1 MRKTSVMVAD
11 LIRDGILE
19 GRLRPGERLK
29 EDMLA
34 KELDVSRTPVREA
47 IAMLQAEGLLDAHQH
62 RGAQVRSYTPSEL
75 EEIYDLRSIL
85 EGYAARRAATRITQ
99 RELTRLRTSVERMEK
114 LQPKDLEHLVQQN
127 GIFHDTILQAADSQ
141 RLVAMV
147 TQTRALPLIY
157 QSYAWYTPAQLSL
170 SLEYHRRVLS
180 ALERH
185 DAEQAEYDMRH
196 HLFNAREALTSAYAE
211 AAELGRRAAAGH
223 PGRQLTEPADIRR
236 SVAPGLARARSPARG
251 RAGGSRLPRQSGPSS
266 PCVMYARYEWG
277 TRERPVTGEEVAG
290 VTSLRERLSDP
301 RILVAVGAHDGLTA
315 TLAERAGLEAVYQGG
330 YAVAAHHH
338 GLPDIGLVGLSDV
351 AESLRRITAVA
362 RIPVIV
368 DADTGYGSEPGV
380 RRSVLELESAGAAA
394 VQIEDQVFPKRCG
407 HMEGKQ
413 VIPRDDM
420 VLKVRAAVDAR
431 RNPDTVIIA
440 RTDALQM
447 NGLDDAID
455 RCNAYAEAGRRR
467 DLRRR
472 SAQP

>member
-47 IAMLQAEGLLDAHQH
+47 IAMLQAEGLLEAHQH
-62 RGAQVRSYTPSEL
+62 RGAQVRSYTRAEL

-85 EGYAARRAATRITQ
+85 EGYAARRAATRITA
-99 RELTRLRTSVERMEK
+99 REVTRLRASVERMEK

-157 QSYAWYTPAQLSL
+157 QSYAWYTPQQLAL

-211 AAELGRRAAAGH
+211 AAASGEI
-223 PGRQLTEPADIRR
+223 P
-236 SVAPGLARARSPARG
+236 
-251 RAGGSRLPRQSGPSS
+251 SRP
-266 PCVMYARYEWG
+266 
-277 TRERPVTGEEVAG
+277 PVQ
-290 VTSLRERLSDP
+290 
-301 RILVAVGAHDGLTA
+301 AV
-315 TLAERAGLEAVYQGG
+315 
-330 YAVAAHHH
+330 
-338 GLPDIGLVGLSDV
+338 S
-351 AESLRRITAVA
+351 
-362 RIPVIV
+362 
-368 DADTGYGSEPGV
+368 
-380 RRSVLELESAGAAA
+380 
-394 VQIEDQVFPKRCG
+394 
-407 HMEGKQ
+407 
-413 VIPRDDM
+413 
-420 VLKVRAAVDAR
+420 
-431 RNPDTVIIA
+431 
-440 RTDALQM
+440 
-447 NGLDDAID
+447 
-455 RCNAYAEAGRRR
+455 
-467 DLRRR
+467 
-472 SAQP
+472 

>member
-19 GRLRPGERLK
+19 GRLRPGERLR

-47 IAMLQAEGLLDAHQH
+47 IAMLQAEGLLDGHQH
-62 RGAQVRSYTPSEL
+62 RGAQVRSYTPAEL

-99 RELTRLRTSVERMEK
+99 RDLTRLRTSVERMEK
-114 LQPKDLEHLVQQN
+114 LKPKDLEHLVQQN

-211 AAELGRRAAAGH
+211 AADSGDEPPRAI
-223 PGRQLTEPADIRR
+223 Q
-236 SVAPGLARARSPARG
+236 
-251 RAGGSRLPRQSGPSS
+251 
-266 PCVMYARYEWG
+266 
-277 TRERPVTGEEVAG
+277 
-290 VTSLRERLSDP
+290 
-301 RILVAVGAHDGLTA
+301 AV
-315 TLAERAGLEAVYQGG
+315 
-330 YAVAAHHH
+330 
-338 GLPDIGLVGLSDV
+338 S
-351 AESLRRITAVA
+351 
-362 RIPVIV
+362 
-368 DADTGYGSEPGV
+368 
-380 RRSVLELESAGAAA
+380 
-394 VQIEDQVFPKRCG
+394 
-407 HMEGKQ
+407 
-413 VIPRDDM
+413 
-420 VLKVRAAVDAR
+420 
-431 RNPDTVIIA
+431 
-440 RTDALQM
+440 
-447 NGLDDAID
+447 
-455 RCNAYAEAGRRR
+455 
-467 DLRRR
+467 
-472 SAQP
+472 